1 MGVRGRARRRPRKAT
16 AVRGDDT
23 DVAVDSGRVDGG
35 KKGGIGARLVRRA
48 LGAAQANP
56 GL

>member
-1 MGVRGRARRRPRKAT
+1 MDVRGRARRRPRKAT

-23 DVAVDSGRVDGG
+23 DVVVESGRMDGG
-35 KKGGIGARLVRRA
+35 KKGGIGTRFERMA

>member
-1 MGVRGRARRRPRKAT
+1 MDVRGGAPRRPRKAT
-16 AVRGDDT
+16 AARGDDT
-23 DVAVDSGRVDGG
+23 DVVVDSGRMDGV
-35 KKGGIGARLVRRA
+35 KRGGIGARLVRRA

>member
-1 MGVRGRARRRPRKAT
+1 MDVRGGARRGPRKAT
-16 AVRGDDT
+16 AARGDDK

-35 KKGGIGARLVRRA
+35 KRGGIGARLERRA